1 MLTFGERLRLARER
15 KDMSQ
20 MDVYKAIKLN
30 NKSLSRYE
38 NNATTPDPETVK
50 TLIQLYD
57 VSADF
62 IMGLSNEMGHASP
75 PSGTSKSKP
84 KIADVLSPKDT
95 ELLKKLDS
103 LSPEA
108 KEKAIEY
115 IEMLKTLQDV
125 KESKSNDNIVDF
137 KEKA

>member
-1 MLTFGERLRLARER
+1 MLTFGERLRMARER
-15 KDMSQ
+15 KGLSQ
-20 MDVYKAIKLN
+20 LDVYKAINLN

-38 NNATTPDPETVK
+38 NNATAPDPETVK
-50 TLIQLYD
+50 ALVQLYD

-62 IMGLSNEMGHASP
+62 ILGLSDDMGNVCP

-84 KIADVLSPKDT
+84 KAADAISSGDA
-95 ELLKKLDS
+95 ELIKKIEG

-108 KEKAIEY
+108 KEKAADY
-115 IEMLKTLQDV
+115 LEMLKTLQEV
-125 KESKSNDNIVDF
+125 KSGDTFVDF